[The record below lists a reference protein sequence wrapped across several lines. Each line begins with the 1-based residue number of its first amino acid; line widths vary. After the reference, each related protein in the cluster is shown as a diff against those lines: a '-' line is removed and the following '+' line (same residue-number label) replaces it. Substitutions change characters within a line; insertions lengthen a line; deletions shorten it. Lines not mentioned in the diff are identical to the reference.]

1 MIPIL
6 YAKNTTDFSNNGL
19 GFLKDAIKATVTEER
34 NGSYELSLQYPTVGQ
49 WYELIT
55 DGCIIKAK
63 PNETSKP
70 QLFRIYKSSKPL
82 NGVVTYSAEHI
93 SYDLNGLPIAGLSAI
108 NTTPQE
114 AITQALKQTPL
125 THSFTAESD
134 ILTPRSISIAAPCS
148 VRSLLGGQAG
158 SVLDTWGGEYE
169 FDNFVIKLHAHRGN
183 DNGVSIEYGKN
194 LEDIKQESNIAECY
208 SHIMP
213 YAAYQKEPEEY
224 DETAEP
230 ETVYV
235 YLSEKILAIP
245 GAENLGHIKVYP
257 VDFSD
262 RFEEGAEYTEAALR
276 ELAEDFLSDTD
287 LGTPKVSL
295 SVSFVQLW
303 QTEEYKNI
311 APLERVELCDLVTV
325 KFPQL
330 GVESK
335 SKVIKTVFDVLGE
348 RYESIDLGDA
358 KDNLANAVIETEKAI
373 KTIKKATDRLESHI
387 KRTDERITLEVLHI
401 VENEKELYARIE
413 LTEDAITSE
422 VSRATDAEGKLS
434 SRITQT
440 ADSITAEVTRA
451 TNAETELSGKI
462 ELTAESLTTTFE
474 SKVKEETDRAEAAE
488 KELSSTI
495 TQTAESITTEITA
508 KITTETERAEKKEE
522 ELSSRIT
529 QTADSI
535 TAEVTRATNAEAELS
550 GKIELTAES
559 LTTTFESKVKEETDR
574 AEAAEKELSST
585 ITQTAESLTS
595 TFTATITETTETL
608 TGKIDEEA
616 ARAGKAEETLTSTIS
631 QTAEEIAT
639 EVSRATDAEGKL
651 SSRIT
656 QTADSITAEVTRA
669 TNAESNLS
677 TKITQTVNAIRLS
690 VSSKESGD
698 ETETTVSIT
707 NGTTTLNSVKIT
719 GTTAKQA
726 AAIIADS
733 VKGITLSYTST
744 TSNNQTTS
752 TLTLK
757 NGSATLGTATVVGTT
772 ATQAAT
778 IAADAVKGIT
788 LTVSNSTTGASST
801 LTLKSGSTTLSS
813 GTIEFTGLVT
823 FSNLTDGKTQ
833 ISGNNI
839 TTGKISAD
847 RIDVSTLYVDRVYS
861 GTTASRQVVL
871 QANGT
876 TSLIVGGN
884 GSSTTG
890 NVTTTNLLA
899 SSTIVIGRYVSSYSN
914 NQYNLMFDVN
924 NHVMY
929 PNHTSPM
936 YAWSLGSSQH
946 WFNELYAVN
955 VHLGNNTTAAK
966 IGFFGA
972 TPQAKKTGIST
983 LDGLI
988 TALKGYGLIG

>member
-495 TQTAESITTEITA
+495 TQTAES
-508 KITTETERAEKKEE
+508 
-522 ELSSRIT
+522 
-529 QTADSI
+529 
-535 TAEVTRATNAEAELS
+535 
-550 GKIELTAES
+550 
-559 LTTTFESKVKEETDR
+559 
-574 AEAAEKELSST
+574 
-585 ITQTAESLTS
+585 LTS